1 MQRNRL
7 ENLLK
12 QNKGRGQFRAEVTG
26 DEATVFLYDVIVSDD
41 YWGGVTA
48 LAFAKELTAIN
59 TPVIH
64 LRIDSPGGDVF
75 AAVAM
80 AQTMREH
87 AAKIIVHVDGYA
99 ASAATFLL
107 MAADESVISPGG
119 MVMIHKA
126 WSGAYGNADDFTAMA
141 DLLTKIDGQISA
153 RYAEK
158 TGMEVDAL
166 LELMAAETW
175 LTETEAVAQGFVD
188 AVAEGHPDK
197 QKNAAAWDLS
207 AYSKPPAAQE
217 PPPAETPEETPPEE
231 PAAPPEEPA
240 DENETE
246 EPDGAG
252 NSAVSVET
260 QARANRLREFELIE
274 GAA

>member
-1 MQRNRL
+1 MHRKHL
-7 ENLLK
+7 ENLLRA
-12 QNKGRGQFRAEVTG
+12 NKGRGQFRAEANG
-26 DEATVFLYDVIVSDD
+26 DEATVYLYDVIVSDD

-48 LAFAKELTAIN
+48 LAFAKELTAI
-59 TPVIH
+59 TASVIH

-80 AQTMREH
+80 AQAMREH
-87 AAKIIVHVDGYA
+87 SAKIIVHVDGYA

-126 WSGAYGNADDFTAMA
+126 WSGAYGNADDFTAIA
-141 DLLTKIDGQISA
+141 DLLTKIDGQIVA

-158 TGMEVDAL
+158 TGIDSDVL

-175 LTETEAVAQGFVD
+175 LTDAEAVDKGFVD
-188 AVAEGHPDK
+188 AIAEGNQGK
-197 QKNAAAWDLS
+197 QNAAAWDLT
-207 AYSKPPAAQE
+207 AYQKPPAASAAGSGPA
-217 PPPAETPEETPPEE
+217 PPEADPPETEEPPEE
-231 PAAPPEEPA
+231 PVATTEDNEE
-240 DENETE
+240 DE
-246 EPDGAG
+246 GAG
-252 NSAVSVET
+252 NGAFSVEQ
-260 QARANRLREFELIE
+260 QARANRLREFEIIE